1 LHAYWIGV
9 VDISDQER
17 RANGFADI
25 DDLEKF
31 RADAQKMLARLK
43 EDWKN
48 GNIAPYSITL
58 NNLLLVRGYRLELS
72 AADERLLCLQFVRAA
87 MAGYELLLARDEGR
101 DPLLSLSVPPLAAG
115 NLNATA
121 IQAVTE
127 THPPRQLVKAKHS
140 PWSTSLMCGMT
151 PRRNARKKPSTA
163 FSST

>member
-1 LHAYWIGV
+1 MHAYWIGV

-72 AADERLLCLQFVRAA
+72 AADERLLCLQFVRTA
-87 MAGYELLLARDEGR
+87 MAGYELRLARDEGR
-101 DPLLSLSVPPLAAG
+101 DP
-115 NLNATA
+115 
-121 IQAVTE
+121 
-127 THPPRQLVKAKHS
+127 
-140 PWSTSLMCGMT
+140 
-151 PRRNARKKPSTA
+151 PS
-163 FSST
+163 